1 MKKEFA
7 MGERGDRRA
16 ERANEYLKHR
26 GIERIRR
33 LREEAQ
39 RISEYLQVRQV
50 RQLRPSCERNF
61 EGGQQ

>member
-1 MKKEFA
+1 LEAARVWGVKKEFA

-39 RISEYLQVRQV
+39 RISEY
-50 RQLRPSCERNF
+50 
-61 EGGQQ
+61 